1 MVLLWLES
9 IVRELA
15 TVKSL
20 KADVLGLALRQSDW
34 GSCGFCVRFYAENG
48 AIPIGWEYGDEKTR
62 INHYNIQSITLYK
75 EVRFKRSECF
85 FFPLITVI
93 SPVVSCISHILY

>member
-9 IVRELA
+9 IARELA

-75 EVRFKRSECF
+75 EVRFKRSEF
-85 FFPLITVI
+85 FFSLNYCNFTC
-93 SPVVSCISHILY
+93 SKRY

>member
-48 AIPIGWEYGDEKTR
+48 A
-62 INHYNIQSITLYK
+62 TLL
-75 EVRFKRSECF
+75 VGNMVKRKQE
-85 FFPLITVI
+85 
-93 SPVVSCISHILY
+93 

>member
-34 GSCGFCVRFYAENG
+34 GNCGLCVRFYAENG
-48 AIPIGWEYGDEKTR
+48 AMLLVGNMVTR
-62 INHYNIQSITLYK
+62 KQ
-75 EVRFKRSECF
+75 E
-85 FFPLITVI
+85 
-93 SPVVSCISHILY
+93 

>member
-20 KADVLGLALRQSDW
+20 IADVLGLALRQSDW
-34 GSCGFCVRFYAENG
+34 GSCGFCVRFLRKMELYLLVGNMV
-48 AIPIGWEYGDEKTR
+48 TR
-62 INHYNIQSITLYK
+62 KQ
-75 EVRFKRSECF
+75 E
-85 FFPLITVI
+85 
-93 SPVVSCISHILY
+93 

>member
-20 KADVLGLALRQSDW
+20 IADVLGLALRQSDW

-48 AIPIGWEYGDEKTR
+48 AIPIGWEYGDENKSLQ
-62 INHYNIQSITLYK
+62 HS
-75 EVRFKRSECF
+75 VDH
-85 FFPLITVI
+85 
-93 SPVVSCISHILY
+93 PV